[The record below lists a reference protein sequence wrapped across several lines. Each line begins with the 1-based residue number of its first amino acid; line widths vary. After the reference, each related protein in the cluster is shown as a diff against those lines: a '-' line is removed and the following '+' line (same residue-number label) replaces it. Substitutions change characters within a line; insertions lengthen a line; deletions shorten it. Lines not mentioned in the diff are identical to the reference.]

1 MTSHFEGMITSYDK
15 RIEDLNTSH
24 SKQMHTIMENHQI
37 EMNEFGMIST
47 TQSNRIAEL
56 QDQISTLDSTITK
69 MEIDKIHECEQISLT
84 EREAAQKRYSGQL
97 TELRNRLEAYITSK
111 SIAEE
116 KCIEITQELN
126 VCYCI
131 YICIYAIE
139 SALFLLFL
147 LI

>member
-1 MTSHFEGMITSYDK
+1 
-15 RIEDLNTSH
+15 
-24 SKQMHTIMENHQI
+24 
-37 EMNEFGMIST
+37 
-47 TQSNRIAEL
+47 
-56 QDQISTLDSTITK
+56 